1 MVCGFFA
8 EGYGESNFNIYLRKD
23 KQSVIQFMFRIELH
37 KDDIHVLYFIKE
49 KLGCGHVTSSKTRNS
64 ASFYI
69 TKSEDLINKLFPIF
83 ENFPLNTTKH
93 LDFVVF
99 KKVLKL
105 YKNKMHLT
113 KTGLDLITTFL
124 ANFNT
129 SAALAILKREL
140 ILQCLLV
147 IKLILLLTGF

>member
-1 MVCGFFA
+1 MCEA
-8 EGYGESNFNIYLRKD
+8 GESNFNVYLRKD
-23 KQSVIQFMFRIELH
+23 RQSVFQFMFRIELH

-105 YKNKMHLT
+105 YKNK
-113 KTGLDLITTFL
+113 G
-124 ANFNT
+124 
-129 SAALAILKREL
+129 
-140 ILQCLLV
+140 
-147 IKLILLLTGF
+147 